1 MYRSEQV
8 HFRNLK
14 VLNNRPVRN
23 WTNTDG
29 IDFDSSKDCSLINAV
44 IHAGDDNVVVKGLDN
59 ERVWTTE
66 NILFDRIL
74 TMSNSAAAKIGTET
88 CVKKFSNITFSNID
102 VMKCKKSNGNQCI

>member
-44 IHAGDDNVVVKGLDN
+44 IHAGDDNVVVKG
-59 ERVWTTE
+59 WTM
-66 NILFDRIL
+66 NGFGQLKIFCL
-74 TMSNSAAAKIGTET
+74 TG
-88 CVKKFSNITFSNID
+88 F
-102 VMKCKKSNGNQCI
+102 